1 LTQTPPTGR
10 NPADDGVPG
19 VGARSRSVQGEDDL
33 QASLAALSR
42 LSTGRL
48 NLEDL
53 LVRVA
58 TFAVRAIPGADGAG
72 LTMLERDRADTIVA
86 SAPFVSEID
95 AIQYGAPRDRPVEL
109 LRLGT
114 DDTRLVQDMLPGDEY
129 SIDVFADMAGTV
141 VAAVPG
147 SRCSSPR
154 WSADVEPRDAH
165 PERHA
170 GRHDDVTDPGH

>member
-1 LTQTPPTGR
+1 M
-10 NPADDGVPG
+10 
-19 VGARSRSVQGEDDL
+19 
-33 QASLAALSR
+33 QALAATADR
-42 LSTGRL
+42 HRT
-48 NLEDL
+48 
-53 LVRVA
+53 
-58 TFAVRAIPGADGAG
+58 RAEWPQPIPQQYPVVVKPRPGGS
-72 LTMLERDRADTIVA
+72 LT
-86 SAPFVSEID
+86 
-95 AIQYGAPRDRPVEL
+95 RDRPVEL

-170 GRHDDVTDPGH
+170 GRHDDVTGPGH